1 MCEITLFRRSPTPL
15 NIYPRIFTKLTEHY
29 KRGVTSHSTSW
40 GKRSSYEDETT
51 EDQKDEVDDYKDD
64 DDNEEYDVAKRSSTT
79 GLRRKLFALASSP
92 WNVLKVGYK
101 RGGVKVK
108 VRKRIKY

>member
-40 GKRSSYEDETT
+40 GKRSSYEDETS
-51 EDQKDEVDDYKDD
+51 EDQEDEVDDYEDD
-64 DDNEEYDVAKRSSTT
+64 VVKRSSTT

-101 RGGVKVK
+101 RGGIKVK
-108 VRKRIKY
+108 VRKMIHY